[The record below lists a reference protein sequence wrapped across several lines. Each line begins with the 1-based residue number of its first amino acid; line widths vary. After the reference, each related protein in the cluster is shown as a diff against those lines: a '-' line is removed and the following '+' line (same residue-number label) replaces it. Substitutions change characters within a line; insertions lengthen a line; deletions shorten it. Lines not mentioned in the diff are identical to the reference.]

1 MESFSLDAEPRAGGS
16 KNDSHKVRK
25 AGGTPGV
32 MYRAGAAAT
41 PIRFDG
47 KALASIF
54 RKTNNANTL
63 LRVNVAGASR
73 TCIVREIQRHPVSR
87 AVEHVDFYEVAK
99 GELVTVI
106 VPVLAVGRAA
116 GTRAG
121 GTLRNLARFL
131 TVKCDP
137 YAIPATLDVDVTPLE
152 VGQFVK
158 ASQVPLPGGVS
169 ILYAQ
174 DFNLFTVEGKLAPE
188 AAPAAAAAAT
198 AGAPAAAAAGKAPAA
213 AAGKAPAAAA
223 KPAAKK

>member
-1 MESFSLDAEPRAGGS
+1 MDRFSLTAEPRMGGT
-16 KNDSHKVRK
+16 KNDSRKVRK
-25 AGGTPGV
+25 AGATPGV
-32 MYRAGAAAT
+32 MYRAGNSAT
-41 PIRFDG
+41 AIRFDG
-47 KALASIF
+47 AELAKIF

-63 LRVNVAGASR
+63 VDVTVAGSAR

-87 AVEHVDFYEVAK
+87 RVEHVDFYEIAK
-99 GELVTVI
+99 GENVTVV
-106 VPVLAVGRAA
+106 VPVNAVGRAA

-137 YAIPATLDVDVTPLE
+137 FAIPATLDVDVTPLE

-158 ASQVPLPGGVS
+158 ASEVVLPAGVS
-169 ILYAQ
+169 VQFAQ

-188 AAPAAAAAAT
+188 AAPAAAAAA
-198 AGAPAAAAAGKAPAA
+198 AAPAA
-213 AAGKAPAAAA
+213 AAGKAAPAAAGKAAAPAAAA